1 MLGEMDPSR
10 PALSAYRRCDAG
22 DELLRL
28 AAQRPLREAGD
39 ALSLVLLCLESQDE
53 EDSSA
58 ARQRAIAQARSFLG
72 EAVNALNRA
81 RVYVPEVFSY
91 TASVIAAAE
100 TDPAAELARLH
111 QLTTRLLWYN
121 HRFLPTRRQTPLR
134 PEDEA
139 QLAVLVRTLS
149 RATRAG
155 RALRHAWIAGAATL
169 AVMLPLGPAAVALAL
184 AGFLALA
191 WTLQVVSTLRS
202 SPALPEQI

>member
-100 TDPAAELARLH
+100 ADPAAELARLH

-121 HRFLPTRRQTPLR
+121 HRFLPTRRQAPLR

-149 RATRAG
+149 RSTRAG

>member
-1 MLGEMDPSR
+1 MDLSR
-10 PALSAYRRCDAG
+10 PLLSAYRRCDAA
-22 DELLRL
+22 DEQLQF

-39 ALSLVLLCLESQDE
+39 ALNMVILCLESQDE

-58 ARQRAIAQARSFLG
+58 ARQRTVAQARSFLG

-91 TASVIAAAE
+91 TASVIAAGEA
-100 TDPAAELARLH
+100 DPAAELARLH

-121 HRFLPTRRQTPLR
+121 HRFLPSRREAPLR

-139 QLAVLVRTLS
+139 QLAVLVRALA

-155 RALRHAWIAGAATL
+155 RALRHAWIAAAAIL
-169 AVMLPLGPAAVALAL
+169 VVLLPLGPAAVALGL
-184 AGFLALA
+184 ASFMALA
-191 WTLQVVSTLRS
+191 WLLQAVSILRG
-202 SPALPEQI
+202 SPALPEQV